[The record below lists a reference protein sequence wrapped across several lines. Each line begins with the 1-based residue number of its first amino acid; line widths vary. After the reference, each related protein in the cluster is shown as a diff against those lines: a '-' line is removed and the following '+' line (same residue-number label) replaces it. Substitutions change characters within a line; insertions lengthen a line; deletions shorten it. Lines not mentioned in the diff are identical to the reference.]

1 MLAGWA
7 AAPARFREDANAEED
22 AALGTYRDRLIV
34 ELLQNAADAAAD
46 TGTRGKVLIR
56 LTDDLLEVA
65 NTGSRLTAAGVS
77 AAATLRAS
85 AKRAASSVG
94 HFGVGFAAT
103 LSVTTEPELI
113 SRSGGVRWSR
123 AETQAKIAAIPAL
136 ATELN
141 RRGGD
146 VPVLRLPFPLEPKA
160 NALVPGG
167 YDTVVRLPLA
177 AAGLAVAS
185 RLIAELDPT
194 LLLVLPALAEI
205 RVDTSG
211 VHNDV
216 FKAGYKTGDK
226 GDRTFTCLWGGAD
239 AVLNG
244 TRWTGVRR
252 RGKIPDELLA
262 TRGVEEQSR
271 DTYEIRA
278 LLPEGDWPG
287 DLPMV
292 LRAPQPTDEPL
303 SLPAFI
309 VASIPVDPGRRRIA
323 AGPLADAML
332 AEVAATLVEL
342 AVRTGDLRLVP
353 TGLPAGPADAAIT
366 DALRDLLPHARM
378 LPDGRRGDEAVT
390 LELGPAGDRVTEL
403 LTDDLPALLPAS
415 YTSAR
420 WAAARRVLGVTEM
433 GAGEL
438 VTLLAGL
445 ARPAQWWADL
455 YPALAAIPDRDALAA
470 LPVPLADG
478 RLVTGP
484 RGVLLPGPELDAA
497 AVTGLDLR
505 LADPLVAT
513 GPAGELLRGLGAV
526 NADPATL
533 LADEAVTAKDVPYQT
548 ALALITALGPSPQGV
563 PADLGERLLLP
574 GADGDLWPAGELLL
588 PGGALAQVIS
598 PDAPFGKLAA
608 DVTQAYS
615 PQVLQAAGVLGTFG
629 ILRAEHVLAD
639 PDDPVLLEL
648 DGSDQWIAE
657 RAAGDSPVI
666 EHFHAVRDLELVR
679 WPAALH
685 VLAGGALR
693 AEVLAS
699 PYTCWWLGAHP
710 VMAGDLLPGETALPG
725 ELDGLYEPAPPDI
738 DAGFLAAIGVRT
750 TVAALSDPADLY
762 DLLDRLGDPRREL
775 GWPAARR
782 IYLQVAEALD
792 DPDEDPPD
800 RIRTPTGVID
810 RTHVVVIDRPDLL
823 PLLGHWAGVRVP
835 SERASAV
842 ARMLGLPLASSVAS
856 FELVRRS
863 PLTVR
868 DADGVEQRVTWFG
881 DLHDGSP
888 EGQARSLAW
897 VGGRWGE
904 RHTLASELRDPQSRE
919 LLRAETELD
928 G

>member
-22 AALGTYRDRLIV
+22 AALGAYRDRLIV

-65 NTGSRLTAAGVS
+65 NTGSWLTAAGVS

-85 AKRAASSVG
+85 AKRAASTVG

-113 SRSGGVRWSR
+113 SRSGGVRWSK
-123 AETQAKIAAIPAL
+123 AETEAELGAIPAL
-136 ATELN
+136 AAELS

-146 VPVLRLPFPLEPKA
+146 VPVLRLPFPVEPTDGI
-160 NALVPGG
+160 VPDG
-167 YDTVVRLPLA
+167 YDTVVRLPLDDG
-177 AAGLAVAS
+177 GLAQAR
-185 RLIAELDPT
+185 RLLAELDPT
-194 LLLVLPALAEI
+194 LLLVLPALVEI

-211 VHNDV
+211 VH
-216 FKAGYKTGDK
+216 AAS
-226 GDRTFTCLWGGAD
+226 RTFTCQWGGAD

-244 TRWTGVRR
+244 ARWTGVVR
-252 RGKIPDELLA
+252 RGKIPGELLA
-262 TRGVEEQSR
+262 TRGVEEQRR
-271 DTYEIRA
+271 DTYEVRA
-278 LLPEGDWPG
+278 LLPEEDWPS

-332 AEVAATLVEL
+332 TEVAAALVEL
-342 AVRTGDLRLVP
+342 AERTGDLRLVP
-353 TGLPAGPADAAIT
+353 TRLPAGPVDAAIT

-403 LTDDLPALLPAS
+403 LSDDLPALLPAG

-455 YPALAAIPDRDALAA
+455 YPALAGIPDRDALAA

-484 RGVLLPGPELDAA
+484 RGVLLPGPELDAS

-505 LADPLVAT
+505 LADPLVAS
-513 GPAGELLRGLGAV
+513 GAAGELLRGLGAV

-533 LADEAVTAKDVPYQT
+533 LADEAVTGEDVPYQT
-548 ALALITALGPSPQGV
+548 ALALIAALGPSPQGV

-588 PGGALAQVIS
+588 PGGALAGVIS
-598 PDAPFGKLAA
+598 PDAPFGELAA
-608 DVTQAYS
+608 EVAQAYS
-615 PQVLQAAGVLGTFG
+615 PQVLEAAGVLGTFG
-629 ILRAEHVLAD
+629 ILRADDVLLD

-657 RAAGDSPVI
+657 QGGGDGPVI
-666 EHFHAVRDLELVR
+666 EHFQAVRDLELVR

-685 VLAGGALR
+685 VLAGQGLR

-699 PYTCWWLGAHP
+699 PYTCWWLSAHP
-710 VMAGDLLPGETALPG
+710 VLAGELLPGETALPG
-725 ELDGLYEPAPPDI
+725 ELEGLYEPAPPDI
-738 DAGFLAAIGVRT
+738 DAEFLTAIGVRT
-750 TVAALSDPADLY
+750 TVARLRDPADLY

-775 GWPAARR
+775 GWDAARR
-782 IYLQVAEALD
+782 IYLQVAEALEE
-792 DPDEDPPD
+792 PDEDPPD
-800 RIRTPTGVID
+800 RIRTPAGVVD
-810 RTHVVVIDRPDLL
+810 REHAVVIDRPDLL
-823 PLLGHWAGVRVP
+823 PLLGHWAGLRVP
-835 SERASAV
+835 SERAGAV

-856 FELVRRS
+856 FDIVGRS

-868 DADGVEQRVTWFG
+868 DADGVAQRVTWFG

-888 EGQARSLAW
+888 EGHARSLAW
-897 VGGRWGE
+897 AGRRWGE
-904 RHTLASELRDPQSRE
+904 RHALVAELRDPQSLE
-919 LLRAETELD
+919 LLRAESELD